1 MKNSRCIVAVLI
13 IILSTF
19 VLETQGSTCT
29 ATGITQ
35 DFIQTGIV
43 AFSTSS
49 TSPSTSLITGSP
61 NREYCGQV
69 TVQFRPTSVGLS
81 WLFAISDFGTF
92 SPSTSG
98 SDYSV
103 SGKASTTSTTIVIVT
118 LLIGGSWT
126 NILVSYLIE
135 SRTDLYTG
143 TFLVGGAS
151 TFDCQQ
157 SGDQVVMGS
166 YVIPNWT
173 PITQADVLFKQIFV
187 SGIRTQTQALSLSLN
202 PTFNPSTGVFTVTIN
217 LGVNSFV

>member
-1 MKNSRCIVAVLI
+1 M
-13 IILSTF
+13 
-19 VLETQGSTCT
+19 LETQGSTCT